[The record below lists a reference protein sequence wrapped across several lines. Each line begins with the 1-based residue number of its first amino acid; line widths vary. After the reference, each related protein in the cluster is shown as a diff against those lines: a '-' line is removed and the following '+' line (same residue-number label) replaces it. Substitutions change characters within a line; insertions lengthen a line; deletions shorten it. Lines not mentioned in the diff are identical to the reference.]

1 MIPFAKKIHEEDSF
15 EFKKK
20 YTQDAVR
27 YYTDKLTEVINT
39 FKEADAP
46 LIIFALE
53 TVKEGILSTL
63 SKEDAELLKQ
73 AVADLRKSF
82 GVTVLDGNKL
92 TPAEFKELKSMLRGE
107 RKE

>member
-1 MIPFAKKIHEEDSF
+1 MVSFTRKIFKEDRF

-20 YTQDAVR
+20 YVQEAVS

-39 FKEADAP
+39 FKEVDAP
-46 LIIFALE
+46 FVIFALE

-73 AVADLRKSF
+73 AVADLRKAF
-82 GVTVLDGNKL
+82 GITVLDGNKL
-92 TPAEFKELKSMLRGE
+92 TPAEFKELKSILRGE
-107 RKE
+107 K

>member
-1 MIPFAKKIHEEDSF
+1 MTSFAKKIFEEDRV

-20 YTQDAVR
+20 YVQEAVR

-39 FKEADAP
+39 FKEIDAP
-46 LIIFALE
+46 FVIFALE

-73 AVADLRKSF
+73 AVEDLHKAF

-92 TPAEFKELKSMLRGE
+92 TPAEFEELKSMLRGE
-107 RKE
+107 RK